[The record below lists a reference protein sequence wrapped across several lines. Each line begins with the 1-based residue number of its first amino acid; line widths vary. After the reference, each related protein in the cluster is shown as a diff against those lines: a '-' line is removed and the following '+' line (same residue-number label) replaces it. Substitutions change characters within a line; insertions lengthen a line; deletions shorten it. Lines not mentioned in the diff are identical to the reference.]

1 MAANPVHKIV
11 RFRIG
16 RSSGYGLLE
25 GGAIYR
31 LSGSIFGEF
40 KRGEKVGRVDAAR
53 LLSPC
58 VPSKVVAVGR
68 NYSDHVAEIGGAVP
82 EEPRM
87 FFKPPSSIVGP
98 GADIVYPSMTKHVE
112 AEAELAIVMRRKAR
126 NVSEANALDYVLGYT
141 CANDVSARDIQHRE
155 SMPNRAKAFDTFCP
169 LGPCIA
175 VGLDPSSLA
184 IQSRVNG
191 QVRQSSSTS
200 LLIHNVPRIISFI
213 SEVLTLLPGDVI
225 LSGTM
230 AGTPKLVPGD
240 VVDIVIEG
248 IGELS
253 NRVVAQGK
261 K

>member
-1 MAANPVHKIV
+1 
-11 RFRIG
+11 
-16 RSSGYGLLE
+16 
-25 GGAIYR
+25 
-31 LSGSIFGEF
+31 
-40 KRGEKVGRVDAAR
+40 
-53 LLSPC
+53 
-58 VPSKVVAVGR
+58 
-68 NYSDHVAEIGGAVP
+68 
-82 EEPRM
+82 
-87 FFKPPSSIVGP
+87 
-98 GADIVYPSMTKHVE
+98 
-112 AEAELAIVMRRKAR
+112 MRRKAR

-155 SMPNRAKAFDTFCP
+155 AMPNRAKAFDTFCP